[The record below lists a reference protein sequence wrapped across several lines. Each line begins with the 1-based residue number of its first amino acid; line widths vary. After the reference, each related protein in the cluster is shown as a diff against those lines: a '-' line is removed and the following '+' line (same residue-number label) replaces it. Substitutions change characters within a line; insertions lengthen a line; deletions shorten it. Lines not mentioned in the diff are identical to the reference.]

1 MITTLSLSQKDQNK
15 TLVLSESVGMEE
27 GAGRAMMNVN
37 AGDSFMKKFQDFIQ
51 KHVAYGISSS
61 LSGVQG
67 IIHVEELLI

>member
-51 KHVAYGISSS
+51 EACGLWDKFLALWSSRNNS
-61 LSGVQG
+61 C
-67 IIHVEELLI
+67 